1 MVYFLFSIYDIV
13 EFCVCERGE
22 GNKINANT
30 ACAKHTPKT
39 CIDTMSSRRRK
50 VKSSRISNFIRTI
63 DFCSIALDWFYLCMC
78 CAEKIRLNWL
88 FVILVESND
97 LGPQSALSTLATPC
111 LFFIVRPI
119 FFFLC
124 LFTHYTSVQCVNM
137 VWPPGGSE
145 RLIEWLVFETENST
159 ISTKVFWR
167 RRRRRRKNCCGVLW
181 KKAFRAPNNLCLLKK
196 MKEKSAISTRRV
208 AHKAKQQ
215 QY

>member
-88 FVILVESND
+88 FVILAESND

-119 FFFLC
+119 FFLLSP
-124 LFTHYTSVQCVNM
+124 LFVYALHECSVCKHGVATRWLRKVNWM
-137 VWPPGGSE
+137 ARFRNRKLNNQHKS
-145 RLIEWLVFETENST
+145 LLTT
-159 ISTKVFWR
+159 AATKT
-167 RRRRRRKNCCGVLW
+167 KKLLW
-181 KKAFRAPNNLCLLKK
+181 SS
-196 MKEKSAISTRRV
+196 MEKSISC
-208 AHKAKQQ
+208 AK
-215 QY
+215 